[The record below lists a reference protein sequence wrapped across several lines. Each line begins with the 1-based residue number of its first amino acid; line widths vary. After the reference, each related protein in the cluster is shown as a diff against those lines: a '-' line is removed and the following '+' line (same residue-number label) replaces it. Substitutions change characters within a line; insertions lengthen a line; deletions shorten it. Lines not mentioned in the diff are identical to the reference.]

1 MEMLNCSNIFILLIL
16 NNVLFYRKILIE
28 RKCTLYEIQKFM
40 TVQCLVGWS
49 HVPKPDTANNLLAVT
64 QTRDVVSRGSKSIK
78 WQ

>member
-1 MEMLNCSNIFILLIL
+1 MYLYYFKH
-16 NNVLFYRKILIE
+16 VLFYRKILIE

-40 TVQCLVGWS
+40 TVQCLVEWS

-64 QTRDVVSRGSKSIK
+64 QTGDVVSRGSKSVK